1 MKKILSAFLILG
13 LLLSFTPRTLALSL
27 ELDGSAQNVNATLY
41 NGTTYV
47 PLRAVS
53 KLMCPDALVSWENNT
68 AYVRTAKLTISVT
81 PWSYYIDANGRK
93 LFLKDGVRLVN
104 GTTMVAV
111 RVLAKALGASVSWN
125 ASTQRVS
132 LTSGSGSLISGDEY
146 YDADSLYWLS
156 RIINAESGGE
166 SLLGKIAVGNVILNR
181 VASPDFP
188 DSIYDV
194 IFDRTGGVQFTP
206 VANGTIYNKPS
217 EESVLAAKLCL
228 DGASVAG
235 NSLFFLNPTTATST
249 WITRTRTYVATFG
262 NHKFYA

>member
-13 LLLSFTPRTLALSL
+13 LLLSFNTKAMALSL
-27 ELDGSAQNVNATLY
+27 ELDGSAQNVSATLY

-47 PLRAVS
+47 SLRAVS
-53 KLMCPDALVSWENNT
+53 LLLCPEAAVSWENNT
-68 AYVRTAKLTISVT
+68 AYVRSSNLTISAR
-81 PWSYYIDANGRK
+81 PWAYYIDANGRK

-111 RVLAKALGASVSWN
+111 RVLAKATGASVTWN
-125 ASTQRVS
+125 ASTQMVS
-132 LTSGSGSLISGDEY
+132 LTSGNGTIASGSDY
-146 YDADSLYWLS
+146 YNSDSLYWLS

-166 SLLGKIAVGNVILNR
+166 ALFGKIAVGNVVLNR
-181 VASPDFP
+181 VANPDFP
-188 DSIYDV
+188 DTVYDV

-206 VANGTIYNKPS
+206 VANGTIYNNPS
-217 EESVLAAKLCL
+217 EESILAAKLCL